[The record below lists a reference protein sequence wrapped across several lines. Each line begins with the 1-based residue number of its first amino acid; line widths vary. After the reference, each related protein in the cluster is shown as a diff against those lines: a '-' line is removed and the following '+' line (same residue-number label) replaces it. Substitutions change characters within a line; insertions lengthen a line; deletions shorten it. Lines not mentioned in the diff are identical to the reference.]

1 VEFAFSHNEIVRSR
15 ICPTA
20 PRSVGSTIPLHFVA
34 AAFDTNAGPANS
46 SHGRHCSPPR
56 MRHLWV
62 VHEKV
67 VAFIGVVAA
76 QREDKHFVADAQ
88 TVDNEL

>member
-1 VEFAFSHNEIVRSR
+1 MRSPGESILRGVADRWTEIEEAEHSTCR
-15 ICPTA
+15 IRMMA
-20 PRSVGSTIPLHFVA
+20 S
-34 AAFDTNAGPANS
+34 S

-56 MRHLWV
+56 MCYLWV